1 MEHII
6 GKFQRVGEDE
16 RLPVSQPSSQS
27 SASLYEFEI
36 DQGKNLLDDTV
47 EVPELKEL
55 DFKKELF

>member
-16 RLPVSQPSSQS
+16 RLPVSQPSS
-27 SASLYEFEI
+27 SLYEFEI